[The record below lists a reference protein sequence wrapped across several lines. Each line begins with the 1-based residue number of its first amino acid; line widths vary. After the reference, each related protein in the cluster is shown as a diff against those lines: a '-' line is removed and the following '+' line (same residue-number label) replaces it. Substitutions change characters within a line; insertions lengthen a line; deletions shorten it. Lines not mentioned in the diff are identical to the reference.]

1 MFLYG
6 ESRETMFHVAGMLP
20 FSPPRD
26 APRDYMR
33 ALMDEIRAGVA
44 VCAPWNQRLRTPE
57 LLRNP
62 LQTWVEDTD
71 VDLEYHVRRS
81 ALPSPGDERE
91 LGILVSRLHGH
102 PIDFHRPPWELH
114 LIEGLEG
121 GRFAMYVKMHHAL
134 IDGFTAMR
142 MLVNALTP
150 DPDERDRPLF
160 FSMPPPARRRRAPAP
175 ATATATT
182 PADGDGGPGDG
193 GAGDGAG
200 EGAGDGAAEG
210 AARIEPTGLPE
221 LMAIVREQYG
231 AAKIAVRALRK
242 VVQGEDDLITPRQAP
257 HCILNGR
264 IGRNRRFA
272 TARLELARLKAVAKA
287 TPGAS
292 ATLNDVVL
300 ALCSASLRRY
310 LAELSALPTAPL
322 VAMVPVNIRPKDDAG
337 GGNAVGAILASLAT
351 TTEDPAER
359 LAAIVASTTTAKQQL
374 QGMST
379 PAILQYSGL
388 LIAPMMLQMIPGAAG
403 RLRPTFNIV
412 ISNVPGPE
420 ESLYFRGSRL
430 EATYPMSIPIHGQAL
445 NITCNSYAGSVCFGF
460 TGCRDTLPHM
470 QRLAVYCAEALGELE
485 AAVFGAAR

>member
-6 ESRETMFHVAGMLP
+6 ESRETMFHVAGMMP

-44 VCAPWNQRLRTPE
+44 VHRPWNLRLRTPE

-62 LQTWVEDTD
+62 LQSWIEDTS

-142 MLVNALTP
+142 ILANALSP
-150 DPDERDRPLF
+150 DPDERDWPLF
-160 FSMPPPARRRRAPAP
+160 FSIPPPARRAPAADPHGDAKPAP
-175 ATATATT
+175 A
-182 PADGDGGPGDG
+182 
-193 GAGDGAG
+193 
-200 EGAGDGAAEG
+200 
-210 AARIEPTGLPE
+210 GLPE
-221 LMAIVREQYG
+221 LMAAVREQYG
-231 AAKIAVRALRK
+231 ATKTVMRALMK
-242 VVQGEDDLITPRQAP
+242 VVHGEDDLITPRQAP
-257 HCILNGR
+257 MSVLNGR

-272 TARLELARLKAVAKA
+272 TARLELARIKAVAKA
-287 TPGAS
+287 AGG
-292 ATLNDVVL
+292 TLNDVIL

-310 LAELSALPTAPL
+310 LAERDALPTAPL
-322 VAMVPVNIRPKDDAG
+322 VAMVPVSIRPKDDAG
-337 GGNAVGAILASLAT
+337 GGNALGAILASLAT
-351 TTEDPAER
+351 TIDDPAER
-359 LAAIVASTTTAKQQL
+359 LAAIMASTATAKHQL
-374 QGMST
+374 QGMSAA
-379 PAILQYSGL
+379 AILQYSAL

-403 RLRPTFNIV
+403 RVRPTFNIV

-420 ESLYFRGSRL
+420 HPLYFRGARL

-445 NITCNSYAGSVCFGF
+445 NITCNSYAGTMCFGF
-460 TGCRDTLPHM
+460 TGCRDTLPRL

-485 AAVFGAAR
+485 HAVIGRRAAAAL